1 MAKYAKIHTEFNL
14 YVWAQHCIVSKDI
27 LYIVSGSH
35 VQYDYKNKNSSE
47 GGLTQKILNSGGH
60 VCKIGEFSLKCY

>member
-1 MAKYAKIHTEFNL
+1 M
-14 YVWAQHCIVSKDI
+14 SKGI

-35 VQYDYKNKNSSE
+35 VQYDYNNKNSSE